1 MNTKLI
7 LTLVTALAAVP
18 VAASEWQAVSADA
31 KETVLLQPDS
41 IQIADGEVEV
51 KVVRDYRSTQLN
63 LFDEQ
68 WIAHR
73 SKVLVYSV
81 DCDAGKLGFLEWSL
95 HAGAHGKG
103 RALVKG
109 QAGGVVD
116 YVKPANT
123 GDAALLD
130 AVCLKVATLE
140 SAKNRFVA
148 SAEDNF

>member
-1 MNTKLI
+1 MNAKLI

-18 VAASEWQAVSADA
+18 VAAGEWQTVSADA
-31 KETVLLQPDS
+31 RETVLLQADS
-41 IQIADGEVEV
+41 IQMADGEIQV
-51 KVVRDYRSTQLN
+51 KVVRDYRGTQLN
-63 LFDEQ
+63 SFDEQ

-95 HAGAHGKG
+95 HAGVHGKG

-116 YVKPANT
+116 YVKPANM

-130 AVCLKVATLE
+130 AVCVKVATSE
-140 SAKNRFVA
+140 SAKARLIA

>member
-1 MNTKLI
+1 M
-7 LTLVTALAAVP
+7 
-18 VAASEWQAVSADA
+18 
-31 KETVLLQPDS
+31 
-41 IQIADGEVEV
+41 ADGEVQV

-81 DCDAGKLGFLEWSL
+81 DCAAGKLGFLEWSL

-130 AVCLKVATLE
+130 AVCVKVATVQ
-140 SAKNRFVA
+140 SAKNRLVA